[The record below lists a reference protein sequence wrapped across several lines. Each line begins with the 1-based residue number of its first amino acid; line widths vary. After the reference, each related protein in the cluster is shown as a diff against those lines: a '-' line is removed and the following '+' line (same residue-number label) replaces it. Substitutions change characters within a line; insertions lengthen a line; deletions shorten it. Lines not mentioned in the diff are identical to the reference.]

1 MTKLEGTTKATKV
14 ENILDALLDCLE
26 LLENCAMCAFKDKTR
41 IKKAIRYAEELAIL
55 DKKYCDLN
63 GDP

>member
-14 ENILDALLDCLE
+14 EYILDALLDCLE